1 MHVIKGGLTRCGYK
15 GWFMY
20 ACELTRCGY
29 KGWFMY
35 ACELDVVIK
44 GGLCMHVN

>member
-1 MHVIKGGLTRCGYK
+1 
-15 GWFMY
+15 MY
-20 ACELTRCGY
+20 ACELDVVIKGY

>member
-1 MHVIKGGLTRCGYK
+1 
-15 GWFMY
+15 MY
-20 ACELTRCGY
+20 ACELDGGY